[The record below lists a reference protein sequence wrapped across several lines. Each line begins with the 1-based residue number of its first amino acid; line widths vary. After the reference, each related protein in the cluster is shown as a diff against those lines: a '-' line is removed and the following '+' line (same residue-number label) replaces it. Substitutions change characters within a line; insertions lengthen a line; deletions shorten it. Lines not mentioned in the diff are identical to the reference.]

1 MPVCSALSQP
11 GLPTAFLPLG
21 QFIPETARQGQGQR
35 LQPSLPPRGALCGP
49 LAVRLQ
55 GWKEL
60 YIRRCPRSRLI
71 NPEERSSLWIHLRP
85 QGGPRNRSPQ
95 QGLFLRKARGLA
107 DSPSPPLREGT
118 RPHPFPCFFCK
129 MPTSRLLSV
138 PSCVPG
144 PGVQFWNG
152 MGTGD
157 CLLKL
162 NFTQCVFKTLLRI
175 GFSLTVVH
183 MCVLSHFSHV

>member
-1 MPVCSALSQP
+1 MCSPLSRP
-11 GLPTAFLPLG
+11 GLPAAFLSLG
-21 QFIPETARQGQGQR
+21 QFIPETASQGQGQR

-55 GWKEL
+55 AWKEL

-71 NPEERSSLWIHLRP
+71 NPEERSSLRIHPRP

-95 QGLFLRKARGLA
+95 QGLFLRKAQGLA

-118 RPHPFPCFFCK
+118 QPHPFPCFFCK

-138 PSCVPG
+138 PSCRPG
-144 PGVQFWNG
+144 PGE
-152 MGTGD
+152 TGD
-157 CLLKL
+157 SSGEERFPDDFGLLSLAQETAILWPKSLGRPLCLAP
-162 NFTQCVFKTLLRI
+162 LR
-175 GFSLTVVH
+175 GLR
-183 MCVLSHFSHV
+183 